1 MRRPIRFRAIPAG
14 KLGGSLAQLPSLA
27 LVPTR
32 AFMNILSCCNGQI
45 FMLYSSSHEKMM
57 SQGAQVTESERSIML
72 EVRITVPSASA
83 RAAILPETRA
93 EVLEYVA
100 QGLSALFGG
109 ATMTDGQGAWLD
121 GQGALVREPVTVVS
135 SYAEEAVA
143 RAKQSDILGIAQY
156 VQRVLVQDSVLLAF
170 VPGADVQFV

>member
-1 MRRPIRFRAIPAG
+1 
-14 KLGGSLAQLPSLA
+14 
-27 LVPTR
+27 
-32 AFMNILSCCNGQI
+32 
-45 FMLYSSSHEKMM
+45 
-57 SQGAQVTESERSIML
+57 ML

-170 VPGADVQFV
+170 VPGADVQFI